1 MCTGPSN
8 RSSRAALSTRPIY
21 FIRTF
26 LDPLVQSSTCLQN
39 CFVSAK
45 CFLSNPEIVSFFG
58 IVLFVFAF
66 FSNAMSASNK
76 TNCFRRQSSKKTMR
90 KCYLWK
96 ASSPLYHMASI
107 VDGVCFQLE
116 KCHNDHSLLICHG
129 RSEVG
134 KTTAI
139 NIWRELRLDGLA
151 GPILKYYSHPS
162 Q

>member
-1 MCTGPSN
+1 MFLHLFQMQCQQVI
-8 RSSRAALSTRPIY
+8 RQIVFDDKAA
-21 FIRTF
+21 
-26 LDPLVQSSTCLQN
+26 
-39 CFVSAK
+39 
-45 CFLSNPEIVSFFG
+45 
-58 IVLFVFAF
+58 
-66 FSNAMSASNK
+66 
-76 TNCFRRQSSKKTMR
+76 KTMR
-90 KCYLWK
+90 KCYLGK
-96 ASSPLYHMASI
+96 ASSPLYHRASI
-107 VDGVCFQLE
+107 DDGVCFQLE

>member
-1 MCTGPSN
+1 
-8 RSSRAALSTRPIY
+8 
-21 FIRTF
+21 
-26 LDPLVQSSTCLQN
+26 
-39 CFVSAK
+39 
-45 CFLSNPEIVSFFG
+45 
-58 IVLFVFAF
+58 
-66 FSNAMSASNK
+66 
-76 TNCFRRQSSKKTMR
+76 MR

-96 ASSPLYHMASI
+96 ASCPLYCKDSKCWCLTF
-107 VDGVCFQLE
+107 VQLE